1 MELKVKYILLADNSG
16 DMLVIECTPNK
27 KVIREPIKINDELSI
42 ICTVNSFISEYMKTY
57 EWFGEDDYKS
67 LERYNNVISAF
78 KNYNNEDIIE
88 YIKDVL
94 KGNKG
99 FMCQYDKS
107 LNFETVWSS
116 IFDLDSLVIY
126 RAEGNPRR
134 CKFINDERLKKK

>member
-1 MELKVKYILLADNSG
+1 MHPLL
-16 DMLVIECTPNK
+16 I
-27 KVIREPIKINDELSI
+27 
-42 ICTVNSFISEYMKTY
+42 
-57 EWFGEDDYKS
+57 KS

-116 IFDLDSLVIY
+116 IFDLDSLTIY
-126 RAEGNPRR
+126 RSEGNPRK
-134 CKFINDERLKKK
+134 CKYVKDERLKK